1 MDNFQLYFC
10 ARVPTLR
17 STGRLFVVR
26 VTFAMKTT
34 IRTILVGLLA
44 GFAGA
49 YLLYV
54 LMIKPALDRG
64 QESPDFSM
72 IKYDQPAASTS
83 VVEAARTALPATPVD
98 FSEAAAKATQSVVYI
113 NSISRGATY
122 STWDWFFGQGTAG
135 GRTQVSSGSGVIFTA
150 DGYIITNNHV
160 IESAERIEVLYNKRV
175 YPAELVGTN
184 PSTDLAVIKIKETG
198 LPAATMGSSKNVQ
211 VGEWVLAVGNPFS
224 LASTV
229 TAGIVSAKGRRIGIL
244 EDKFPIE
251 SFIQTDAAIN
261 PGNSGGALV
270 DKNGDLVGIN
280 SAILSRT
287 GSYTGYAFAIPVDIA
302 RKVFDD
308 LVKYGIVQQ
317 GFIGGGIVEYNYEN
331 AKKYD
336 LNTNVK
342 LYSGVLLESI
352 EKSGPAMTAGLKPG
366 DIIVKLNN
374 VEINSQSA
382 FEEEMS
388 YHYPGDKLNLSYIRD
403 GKTHSTSIT
412 LVNLNGTTELIKRNI
427 YTNEALG
434 AQLEATQYGVKVFHI
449 KDSSPLR
456 DIGVPENFTIIAIN
470 RVRVKEPEEVV
481 EFFGKF
487 KGRGALYG
495 FNSSRQQVEIPFV
508 LN

>member
-1 MDNFQLYFC
+1 
-10 ARVPTLR
+10 
-17 STGRLFVVR
+17 
-26 VTFAMKTT
+26 MKTT
-34 IRTILVGLLA
+34 IRTILVGFLA

-49 YLLYV
+49 FLVYISL
-54 LMIKPALDRG
+54 IRPAMER
-64 QESPDFSM
+64 QPESPDFSM
-72 IKYDQPAASTS
+72 VNYDQPAAHPPVVTS
-83 VVEAARTALPATPVD
+83 NASVSAAAPVD
-98 FSEAAAKATQSVVYI
+98 FSEAAAKATPSVVYI

-160 IESAERIEVLYNKRV
+160 IESAERIEVQYNKRV
-175 YPAELVGTN
+175 YPAEVIGTN
-184 PSTDLAVIKIKETG
+184 PSTDLAVIKIAETG
-198 LPAATMGSSKNVQ
+198 LPAASLGSSKNVQ

-270 DKNGDLVGIN
+270 NKNGDLVGIN

-308 LVKYGIVQQ
+308 LVKYGVVQQ

-342 LYSGVLLESI
+342 LYSGVLLESV
-352 EKSGPAMTAGLKPG
+352 EKGGPAVSAGLKPG
-366 DIIVKLNN
+366 DIIVRLNN
-374 VEINSQSA
+374 VETNSQSS

-388 YHYPGDKLNLSYIRD
+388 YHYPGDKLPLSYVRD
-403 GKTHSTSIT
+403 GKTYNTSIT
-412 LVNLNGTTELIKRNI
+412 LVNLNGSTELIKRNI
-427 YTNEALG
+427 YTNDALG
-434 AQLEATQYGVKVFHI
+434 AQLEATQYGVKVFRI
-449 KDSSPLR
+449 KDSSPLKK
-456 DIGVPENFTIIAIN
+456 IGVPENFTIIAIN

-508 LN
+508 INN